1 MVVEYILIFI
11 GAAVPWF
18 EIGLVIPL
26 GILRGLSP
34 FWVMLLAFF
43 GNVSTVVALI
53 IGFDKFKLW
62 YTKRQKKKEASS
74 AKRKERAKRIWNKY
88 GLPGLAF
95 LGPIVLGIHI
105 AAFIGMSLGASKYW
119 TILWMTISLL
129 LWTLFFGIVTMLG
142 FDFVTNRW

>member
-74 AKRKERAKRIWNKY
+74 TKRKERAKRIWNKY